1 MDRTN
6 NYIHWLRGLVERNP
20 GPSFNILFDA
30 AWNTVYEF
38 HIPNDDNRAEDG
50 LKLRERFEL
59 ESSLRL
65 PDLGECRILEFLIAL
80 AIRLNESVYDHNN
93 PDQTLYWFWELIK
106 NLQLD
111 SYDDNYPFGD
121 IFSEIP
127 FGIEQV
133 FARLNERLYAANG
146 GAGGL
151 FPLEEPRADQRHVEV
166 WYQMMAYLA
175 ENVT

>member
-1 MDRTN
+1 MYPTN
-6 NYIHWLRGLVERNP
+6 RYIRWLRGLVEKNP
-20 GPSFNILFDA
+20 GPSYHILFDT
-30 AWNTVYEF
+30 AWKTVYEF

-80 AIRLNESVYDHNN
+80 AIRLNESVYDYNN
-93 PDQTLYWFWELIK
+93 PDQASYWFWELIK

-111 SYDDNYPFGD
+111 AYDDNYPFGD

-127 FGIEQV
+127 FDIKQV
-133 FARLNERLYAANG
+133 FIRLNQRLYGSNG

-151 FPLEEPRADQRHVEV
+151 FPLEEPMADQRYVEV